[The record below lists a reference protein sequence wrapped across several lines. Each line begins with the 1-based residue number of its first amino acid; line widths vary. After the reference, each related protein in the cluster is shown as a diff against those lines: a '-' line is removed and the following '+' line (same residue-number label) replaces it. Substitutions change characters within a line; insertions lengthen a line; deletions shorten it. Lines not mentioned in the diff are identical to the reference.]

1 MVGLAI
7 LGTLPTVACA
17 LVGFLY
23 QILRLDITGAAGWVI
38 VVGSVAATVAVAAIV
53 WRHPEGIAHR
63 DTLD

>member
-17 LVGFLY
+17 LVGLLY
-23 QILRLDITGAAGWVI
+23 QILRMDITGSAGWVI
-38 VVGSVAATVAVAAIV
+38 IVGSMAATIVVAAIV

-63 DTLD
+63 DNLD